1 MGGSS
6 PSAPVTYI
14 PTPAAPT
21 MYKSVIPE
29 SDFAAAGEY
38 LARMKADRRAA
49 EQQRYQQVGTPTEIG
64 ARQKNIQAQAASSY
78 AASLPEGSRYDA
90 ARQTA
95 QEQARKSS
103 RAEISTV
110 GGIDPNVFNN
120 TDYDAAKS
128 SGYSDAEIKDWL
140 DQRTDVKIGPV
151 PQAKFGLSA
160 DRVTPTGTL
169 ERPAKTES
177 APSWATGTPEQQK
190 AQTQRDE
197 ESRINRMIQAKDIAK
212 KAKEAGVDTT
222 QTI

>member
-1 MGGSS
+1 
-6 PSAPVTYI
+6 
-14 PTPAAPT
+14 

-38 LARMKADRRAA
+38 LARIKADRKVA

-78 AASLPEGSRYDA
+78 AASLPKGSQYDA

-95 QEQARKSS
+95 QEEARKSS
-103 RAEISTV
+103 RAAISTV
-110 GGIDPNVFNN
+110 GGIDPNVFNQK
-120 TDYDAAKS
+120 DYETATA

-140 DQRTDVKIGPV
+140 DQRTDIKVGSV

-160 DRVTPTGTL
+160 DRVTPTGTI

-177 APSWATGTPEQQK
+177 APSWATGTSEQQQ
-190 AQTQRDE
+190 AQLQRDE
-197 ESRINRMIQAKDIAK
+197 ESRVNRMIQAKDIAK
-212 KAKEAGVDTT
+212 KAKEAGVDAT